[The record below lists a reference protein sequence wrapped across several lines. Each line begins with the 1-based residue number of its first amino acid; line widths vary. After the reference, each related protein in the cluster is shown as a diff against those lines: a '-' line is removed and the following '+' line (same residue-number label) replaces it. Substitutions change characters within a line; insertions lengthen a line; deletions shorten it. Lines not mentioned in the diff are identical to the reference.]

1 MNPTAVVLLVIAVCL
16 VLLAG
21 VFAALDAALQ
31 RLSKARV
38 EELRRDG
45 VKRAAALS
53 RVVDD
58 RARHVSLLLLLRI
71 MCEMTAAVLVAV
83 VFFVLFD
90 GGSAGMLIAAAVMTV
105 VSYVLI
111 GVGPRTLGRQHAYR
125 VAMAGAPLIRLLG
138 RVLGPLS
145 TLLILVGNAIT
156 PGRGYRDGPFS
167 SEVELRELVDM
178 AEERGVVEA
187 GERNM
192 IHSVFELG
200 DTIAR
205 EVMVPRPDVV
215 WIESTKSLR
224 QALALALR
232 SGFSR
237 IPVIGENVDDVLGI
251 VYLKDLVRR
260 SQGTPDPR
268 GGPRV
273 DEIMRPARFVP
284 ESKPVDE
291 LLREM
296 QAKRTHMAVVVDEY
310 GGFAG
315 LVTIEDIL
323 EEIVGEID
331 DEHDTVQ
338 RPPVEELAD
347 GSVRITARLPVGDLA
362 DLFKVE
368 LPEDDDVET
377 VGGLL
382 ARELGRVPI
391 EGSAAEVG
399 GLRLVA
405 ESTGGRRNR
414 IDTLLVCRV
423 PEPGAEEAAT
433 AEGAETDRG
442 DAGAAPDRTPDRAEA
457 ERVPAADGVPDHV
470 GAPAAGSTAAGRPA
484 AGDGEAGDGAAGGT
498 ASGSTAA
505 GRRPEHAAVEG

>member
-1 MNPTAVVLLVIAVCL
+1 MSPTAVVLLVIAVFL

-21 VFAALDAALQ
+21 VFGALDAALQ

-38 EELRRDG
+38 DEMRRDG
-45 VKRAAALS
+45 VKRAAALVS
-53 RVVDD
+53 VVDD
-58 RARHVSLLLLLRI
+58 RSRHVALLLMLRI
-71 MCEMTAAVLVAV
+71 ACEMTSAALVAV
-83 VFFVLFD
+83 VVFDIFD
-90 GGSAGMLIAAAVMTV
+90 GIALGVVTTAGVMTV
-105 VSYVLI
+105 VSYVLV

-125 VAMAGAPLIRLLG
+125 VASAGAPLIRLLG

-156 PGRGYRDGPFS
+156 PGRGFRDGPFS

-178 AEERGVVEA
+178 AEERGVVET

-215 WIESTKSLR
+215 WIESTKTQR
-224 QALALALR
+224 QALALGLR

-273 DEIMRPARFVP
+273 DELMRPASFVP

-296 QAKRTHMAVVVDEY
+296 QARRTHMAVVVDEY

-338 RPPVEELAD
+338 RPPVEELPD
-347 GSVRITARLPVGDLA
+347 GSMRVTARLPVDDLA

-423 PEPGAEEAAT
+423 GEAGAEDED
-433 AEGAETDRG
+433 GAERSARDEG
-442 DAGAAPDRTPDRAEA
+442 SRAVA
-457 ERVPAADGVPDHV
+457 EEVPEHT
-470 GAPAAGSTAAGRPA
+470 GSTAV
-484 AGDGEAGDGAAGGT
+484 GT
-498 ASGSTAA
+498 AAA
-505 GRRPEHAAVEG
+505 RRPEHAVVEG

>member
-1 MNPTAVVLLVIAVCL
+1 MSTTAIVSLVIAVVL
-16 VLLAG
+16 VLVAG
-21 VFAALDAALQ
+21 VFAALDSALQ

-38 EELRRDG
+38 DELRRDG
-45 VKRAAALS
+45 AKRAGALVQVMEERS
-53 RVVDD
+53 RHI
-58 RARHVSLLLLLRI
+58 ALLLLLRI
-71 MCEMTAAVLVAV
+71 VCETAATVLVALIFNQV
-83 VFFVLFD
+83 FD
-90 GGSAGMLIAAAVMTV
+90 GLAIGVLTAIAVMTV

-111 GVGPRTLGRQHAYR
+111 GVGPRTLGRQHAYSI
-125 VAMAGAPLIRLLG
+125 ALSGAPLIRLLG
-138 RVLGPLS
+138 RVLGPIA
-145 TLLILVGNAIT
+145 TLLILIGNAIT

-192 IHSVFELG
+192 IHGVFELG

-215 WIESTKSLR
+215 WIERGKTLR
-224 QALALALR
+224 QALALSLR

-237 IPVIGENVDDVLGI
+237 IPVVGDNVDDIIGV
-251 VYLKDLVRR
+251 VFLKDLVRR
-260 SQGTPDPR
+260 SQGSSAGDPK
-268 GGPRV
+268 V
-273 DEIMRPARFVP
+273 EELLRPATFVP

-296 QAKRTHMAVVVDEY
+296 QASRTHMAVVVDEY

-338 RPPVEELAD
+338 RPPVEELPD
-347 GSVRITARLPVGDLA
+347 GSVRITARLPVEDLA

-368 LPEDDDVET
+368 LPEDDGVET

-382 ARELGRVPI
+382 ARELGVVPI

-405 ESTGGRRNR
+405 ESTGGRRNQ
-414 IDTLLVCRV
+414 IDTILVCRV
-423 PEPGAEEAAT
+423 PEPGEEDEAA
-433 AEGAETDRG
+433 A
-442 DAGAAPDRTPDRAEA
+442 DRATREP
-457 ERVPAADGVPDHV
+457 EPAAVD
-470 GAPAAGSTAAGRPA
+470 S
-484 AGDGEAGDGAAGGT
+484 
-498 ASGSTAA
+498 
-505 GRRPEHAAVEG
+505 